1 MSRFNYKVRSGNGE
15 LSTGVVN
22 AASLE
27 EAGAILRGEGK
38 FVVDLSPA
46 RESAAAAGRSTSS
59 ATTTTTSGSGGA
71 VAGKRMRIRR
81 DDVITFAH
89 QMAVMID
96 TGVPMSE
103 ALHCIAQQC
112 VNLNFR
118 DVLDDVADRVNAGS
132 DFSTALNQHPK
143 VFPPVMI
150 SLMKASEA
158 SGTMGEMLDR
168 VSSYLSR
175 EQAIVK
181 KVRGALIYPCF
192 MFLMLVAVT
201 VFLLTFVLPKF
212 AAIYQTRDSALPL
225 PTQIL
230 MTLSNTMIHHWPWVV
245 GAVAALVVAILM
257 IRGTASGRRGLDY
270 AKLHAPLL
278 GPLFNK
284 LYISRAT
291 RTMGTMIAAGVP
303 ILDMVHISRAVTANH
318 FYEQLWDDV
327 TDKLKHGS
335 QLSDGLFASSL
346 VPRSVSQMVYS
357 GEKSGRLAP
366 VMEKIAD
373 FTESD
378 FEQQVKTVTQFIE
391 PAMVA
396 AMGLIV
402 GFVAI
407 ALLLPIFTI
416 GRVMA
421 KG

>member
-15 LSTGVVN
+15 LITGVVN

-46 RESAAAAGRSTSS
+46 REGAAATSRSSTSS
-59 ATTTTTSGSGGA
+59 TSSGNA
-71 VAGKRMRIRR
+71 VHGKRMRIRR

-103 ALHCIAQQC
+103 SLHCVADQC
-112 VNLNFR
+112 INLNFR
-118 DVLDDVADRVNAGS
+118 DVLTDVAERVNAGS

-143 VFPPVMI
+143 IFPPVMI

-158 SGTMGEMLDR
+158 SGTMGQMLDR
-168 VSSYLSR
+168 VSSYLAR
-175 EQAIVK
+175 EQAIIK

-192 MFLMLVAVT
+192 MFLMLVGVT

-230 MTLSNTMIHHWPWVV
+230 MTISNTMVLHWPWVV
-245 GAVAALVVAILM
+245 GAVVAVVAGFFVF
-257 IRGTASGRRGLDY
+257 RGTAAGQRSLDY
-270 AKLHAPLL
+270 AKLHVPLL

-303 ILDMVHISRAVTANH
+303 ILDMVTISRAVTANH
-318 FYEQLWDDV
+318 FYEKLWDDV

-335 QLSDGLFASSL
+335 QLSDGLFASPL

-402 GFVAI
+402 GFVAV

-416 GRVMA
+416 GRIMA